1 MVDLGSG
8 SGRNI
13 KDYKLSRYACYLIAQ
28 NGDKIRREEIKGQGK
43 ANVAHFVVG
52 KKVRETIHDI
62 GGILPENLPPHSHI
76 KKLRPG
82 QQKLIK

>member
-62 GGILPENLPPHSHI
+62 GGILPENLPPHSHQ
-76 KKLRPG
+76 KTKARPT
-82 QQKLIK
+82 KVD